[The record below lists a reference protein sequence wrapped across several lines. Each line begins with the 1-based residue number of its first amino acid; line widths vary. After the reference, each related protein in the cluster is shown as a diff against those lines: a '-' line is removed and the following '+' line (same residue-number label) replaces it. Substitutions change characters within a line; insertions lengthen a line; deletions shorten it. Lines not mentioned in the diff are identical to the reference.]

1 MEIITRTV
9 YGAALQTAQLTGKP
23 FTLVANT
30 TLNEKLSVATNPTI
44 LADEYPRLQYVCIG
58 NGGHGIRTGGTNM
71 AVPVPLQHRTSDAA
85 PYNIIPFVLRHVD
98 DDLLSAERER
108 YALRRIEQHN
118 GDNYF
123 AYYLRRLPLTAS
135 QVVMNHKT
143 VNGANTTVTPF
154 IPTAANLSPVAPD
167 INSSG
172 TNVATGDYLTATLQV
187 EFNLD
192 DFDIE
197 EILKACNIIYGND
210 DFAIISEIG
219 LCSGLPRTVQTNGS
233 GGSTINFDEVV
244 ATQIHT
250 HISSFHALKFTQNGV
265 NTTFDIGA
273 TEPLLMTTP

>member
-30 TLNEKLSVATNPTI
+30 TLNEKLNVATGPTI
-44 LADEYPRLQYVCIG
+44 LPDEYPRLQYVCIG
-58 NGGHGIRTGGTNM
+58 NGGHGIRTGGASM

-98 DDLLSAERER
+98 NDLTPTERTR
-108 YALRRIEQHN
+108 YALRRIEPHN
-118 GDNYF
+118 GENYF
-123 AYYLRRLPLTAS
+123 AYYLRRLPVTAG
-135 QVVMNHKT
+135 QVVMSHKT

-154 IPTAANLSPVAPD
+154 VPTAANLSPTAPD

-172 TNVATGDYLTATLQV
+172 TNVATGDFLTATLQV

-192 DFDIE
+192 AFDIA
-197 EILKACNIIYGND
+197 EILAACTIIYGNE
-210 DFAIISEIG
+210 DFAIISEVG
-219 LCSGLPRTVQTNGS
+219 LCSGLPRTVSTNGS
-233 GGSTINFDEVV
+233 GNTIINFDEVV

-273 TEPLLMTTP
+273 TEPLFMTP